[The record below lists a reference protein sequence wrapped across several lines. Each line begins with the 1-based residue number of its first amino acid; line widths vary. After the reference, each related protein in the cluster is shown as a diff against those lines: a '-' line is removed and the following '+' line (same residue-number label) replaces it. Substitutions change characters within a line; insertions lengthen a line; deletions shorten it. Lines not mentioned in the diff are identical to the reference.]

1 MKASKITRL
10 SSLLTEIVQL
20 FWVIDDEII
29 LQCKFDGNW
38 LWVGGS
44 FKDDLG
50 SILHYFVTFYSRH

>member
-20 FWVIDDEII
+20 FWVIDYEII
-29 LQCKFDGNW
+29 LQCNFDGNW

-50 SILHYFVTFYSRH
+50 SGLFYTIL